1 MSNSHLPEHP
11 SLEYLRKLA
20 KDRLR
25 ELRAKNPK
33 AKLSDGPTRH
43 CAGSRIP
50 SWRALKAEVDRRQA
64 GNTAAFFDACAR
76 RRRRGCSRACSREIR
91 SLFVPRT
98 RRPHAGWTGLHSA
111 AQQGHLDIVRLLL
124 DRGADPNAREAGDH
138 TYPLHWAA
146 ARRHMDIVRTLL
158 DAGSDVHGVGD
169 DHELD
174 VIGWGTFFH
183 AEDQPRGQT
192 RKLLRCWSNAERGIT
207 SSRQCRLEIS
217 T

>member
-1 MSNSHLPEHP
+1 MSDSHLPERP

-25 ELRAKNPK
+25 ELRTKNPK
-33 AKLSDGPTRH
+33 AKLSDAQLAVARDHGF
-43 CAGSRIP
+43 P

-76 RRRRGCSRACSREIR
+76 VDVEAVRTLLAQDPELVRATN
-91 SLFVPRT
+91 PAAD
-98 RRPHAGWTGLHSA
+98 HAGWTGLHTA

-124 DRGADPNAREAGDH
+124 DRGADPNALEAGDH

-146 ARRHMDIVRTLL
+146 ARRHMDMVRALL

-174 VIGWGTFFH
+174 VIGWATFFH
-183 AEDQPRGQT
+183 AEDQPRDT
-192 RKLLRCWSNAERGIT
+192 IRKLLRCWSNAERGIT
-207 SSRQCRLEIS
+207 SSRRCRLEIS